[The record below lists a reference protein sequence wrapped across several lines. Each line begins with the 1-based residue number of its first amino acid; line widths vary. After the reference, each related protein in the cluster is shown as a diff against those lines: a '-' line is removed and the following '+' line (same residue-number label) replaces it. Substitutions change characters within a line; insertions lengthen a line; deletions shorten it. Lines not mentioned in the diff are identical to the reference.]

1 MDPIADRLLQYLKEV
16 GMSKSS
22 FAEHSG
28 VNKAS
33 LSHLESGRNK
43 ASLSLV
49 EAFHR
54 CFPEVDLNWLITGEE
69 KVVNPQ
75 QASRVPTSM
84 VDSAT
89 EEVTAPLNNQKEK
102 NPVLENT
109 ASNPLPSKLTSHK
122 DTIENADNVEVTPQ
136 HPSRKQQTLTVLY
149 SDGTYLEFKP
159 RN

>member
-1 MDPIADRLLQYLKEV
+1 MDPVAERLLQYLQDV

-22 FAEHSG
+22 FAEQSG
-28 VNKAS
+28 INKAS

-54 CFPEVDLNWLITGEE
+54 CFPEVDLNWLITGE
-69 KVVNPQ
+69 KKTATNQQVSPSPPPPSKSFVVQQNQSAISQEQLIDSSSTTPPSPKQ
-75 QASRVPTSM
+75 QASSLVS
-84 VDSAT
+84 
-89 EEVTAPLNNQKEK
+89 E
-102 NPVLENT
+102 
-109 ASNPLPSKLTSHK
+109 H
-122 DTIENADNVEVTPQ
+122 ADNEDVTPQ
-136 HPSRKQQTLTVLY
+136 LPSRRPETLTVLY

>member
-1 MDPIADRLLQYLKEV
+1 MDPVADRLLQYLKEV

-22 FAEHSG
+22 FAEQSG
-28 VNKAS
+28 INKAS

-54 CFPEVDLNWLITGEE
+54 CFPEVDLNWLITGES
-69 KVVNPQ
+69 KIAINQ
-75 QASRVPTSM
+75 QA
-84 VDSAT
+84 
-89 EEVTAPLNNQKEK
+89 
-102 NPVLENT
+102 T
-109 ASNPLPSKLTSHK
+109 ASTLFSKSSEVNRALDAFPQDQLKETHSKTPPSSIQHAASPAS
-122 DTIENADNVEVTPQ
+122 EHADNVDVTPQ
-136 HPSRKQQTLTVLY
+136 LPSRKPETLTVLY